1 MYSKPLIV
9 NSYEIKT
16 PTFLKRFDISFSST
30 SISKSSL
37 RLSIDSQ
44 SIFFA
49 ISVDKAIGSS

>member
-44 SIFFA
+44 SIFLQ
-49 ISVDKAIGSS
+49 SQ